1 MKNSAYNQTKRS
13 VILYLN
19 IAELKSAVF
28 SFIHPVFTY
37 LQQLESLGWDELM
50 KLLTESIMKFANSA
64 KYFISTSNK

>member
-1 MKNSAYNQTKRS
+1 MKSSAYNQTKRS

-19 IAELKSAVF
+19 MAELKSAVF

-37 LQQLESLGWDELM
+37 LQQLESQGWDELM